1 MRGEHEGGFARDP
14 DSKPRLARRLT
25 PWNSADLLLGI
36 AQSPIAFYDYR
47 IS

>member
-1 MRGEHEGGFARDP
+1 MRGNLLETQTRNP
-14 DSKPRLARRLT
+14 D
-25 PWNSADLLLGI
+25 WHADLLLGI